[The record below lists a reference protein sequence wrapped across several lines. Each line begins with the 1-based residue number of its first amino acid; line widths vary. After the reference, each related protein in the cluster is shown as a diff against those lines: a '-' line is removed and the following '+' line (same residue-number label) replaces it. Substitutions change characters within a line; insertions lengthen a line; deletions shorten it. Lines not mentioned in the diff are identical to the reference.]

1 MSIFGV
7 DWQWCLKIAGELNVS
22 SSSSSI
28 QEGDHQA
35 DNVQLEE
42 TILYQDLQSEKNDI
56 VLFAPFGL
64 DYIGEEEEKKE
75 IFEEDQKHAWRNRR
89 RKARRLGRKK
99 ERKNFQHK
107 GLPQYAEMAG
117 SNIGRHKKLK
127 SPHEKSHYKK
137 REKGGNRKRCKS
149 ERRGRFSP
157 STLSA
162 IYLAPAYAPTPTPAR
177 QLTIGQLSIRWDITK
192 GKRRVRES
200 DIFIWTELVIGQ
212 PQFR

>member
-1 MSIFGV
+1 MLLDNDTF
-7 DWQWCLKIAGELNVS
+7 KIAGELNVS
-22 SSSSSI
+22 SSNI
-28 QEGDHQA
+28 GQEGDHQA

-64 DYIGEEEEKKE
+64 DYIREEEEKE
-75 IFEEDQKHAWRNRR
+75 GIFEEDQKHAWRNRR

-107 GLPQYAEMAG
+107 SLPQYAEMTG
-117 SNIGRHKKLK
+117 SNIVRNKKLK
-127 SPHEKSHYKK
+127 GPHEKGHYKK

-149 ERRGRFSP
+149 ERRARFSP

-162 IYLAPAYAPTPTPAR
+162 IYLAPAPAPAPAPTPTPAR
-177 QLTIGQLSIRWDITK
+177 QLTIGQLSIR
-192 GKRRVRES
+192 
-200 DIFIWTELVIGQ
+200 
-212 PQFR
+212 

>member
-1 MSIFGV
+1 MVLLDNDTF
-7 DWQWCLKIAGELNVS
+7 KIAGELNVS
-22 SSSSSI
+22 SSNI
-28 QEGDHQA
+28 GQEGDHQA

-89 RKARRLGRKK
+89 RKARRQGRKK

-127 SPHEKSHYKK
+127 GPHEKSHYKK

-149 ERRGRFSP
+149 ERRARFSP

-162 IYLAPAYAPTPTPAR
+162 IYPAPGPAPEAPATPAR
-177 QLTIGQLSIRWDITK
+177 QLTIGQLSIR
-192 GKRRVRES
+192 
-200 DIFIWTELVIGQ
+200 
-212 PQFR
+212 